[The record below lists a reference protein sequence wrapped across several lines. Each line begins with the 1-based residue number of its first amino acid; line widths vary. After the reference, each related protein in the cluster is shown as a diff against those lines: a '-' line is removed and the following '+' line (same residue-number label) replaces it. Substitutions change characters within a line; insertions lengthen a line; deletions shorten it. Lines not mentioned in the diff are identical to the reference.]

1 MLILVFLLVLVLV
14 LLVVVVVVVV
24 VHIHFYFYICSSSVT
39 ATTAA
44 RYSLFLMCQDV
55 QMLFSQLE
63 WLTIVSW
70 TGYPI
75 VVLLGLMC
83 C

>member
-1 MLILVFLLVLVLV
+1 MLVLVLL
-14 LLVVVVVVVV
+14 LLVVVVVAAAAAAAVA
-24 VHIHFYFYICSSSVT
+24 HIHFYFYTCSSSVT

-75 VVLLGLMC
+75 VVLLGLIH
-83 C
+83 